1 MLDIKLIILWYFQGA
16 DELAEEITEE
26 FVQNQTDT
34 DPSERLENAQ
44 AVNRAMME
52 LINNNAS
59 PMDVESVA
67 ETTEPT
73 GEEEDAK
80 QEAVVEQGTGEQ
92 AGAETETV
100 SVGEPGET
108 NEEPVVQQ
116 QSVESS
122 P

>member
-1 MLDIKLIILWYFQGA
+1 MYYLQGA

-26 FVQNQTDT
+26 FIQNQTDS

-44 AVNRAMME
+44 AVNRAMLE

-59 PMDVESVA
+59 PTDVESVA

-73 GEEEDAK
+73 VEEEAAG

-92 AGAETETV
+92 AGTETV

-108 NEEPVVQQ
+108 NEEQPAVQQ
-116 QSVESS
+116 PSVESS